1 MHFGAKFQ
9 TLSDN
14 IRTMQNIKNIFF
26 DLGGVLFNIDL
37 QRALTALAALG
48 VPVPMSNDGEQK
60 PLSGLPVGEHPMF
73 QLIHEVDL
81 GHVRKPQ
88 FLEVMHRL
96 CRPDVTDQQIIDAY
110 CTMISVPTSRLA
122 LMQKLRKQYNVY
134 LLSNIGDIHWE
145 YVLRVTRELG
155 YPMDECFDHC
165 FCSFQLGVSKPD
177 PAIFQRVIAESG
189 VNPAESLYI
198 DDFDDNITAGAA
210 AGLIAYKIDGNT
222 LEQHIP
228 TLFPDIAD

>member
-1 MHFGAKFQ
+1 
-9 TLSDN
+9 
-14 IRTMQNIKNIFF
+14 MQPFKNIFF

-37 QRALTALAALG
+37 ERALTALAALG
-48 VPVPMSNDGEQK
+48 VPVPTRDNSTK

-81 GHVRKPQ
+81 GHIRKPQ
-88 FLEVMHRL
+88 FLEAMHHV
-96 CRPDVTDQQIIDAY
+96 CRPDVTDEQILDAY
-110 CTMISVPTSRLA
+110 CTMISVPASRLA
-122 LMQKLRKQYNVY
+122 LMQQLRKHYRVY
-134 LLSNIGDIHWE
+134 LLSNIGDVHWE
-145 YVLRVTRELG
+145 YVLRVTSELG
-155 YPMDECFDHC
+155 YPMDTCFDHC
-165 FCSFQLGVSKPD
+165 FCSFELGVSKPD

-198 DDFDDNITAGAA
+198 DDFNDNISAGKA

-228 TLFPDIAD
+228 TLFGNLNITR

>member
-1 MHFGAKFQ
+1 
-9 TLSDN
+9 
-14 IRTMQNIKNIFF
+14 MQNFKNIFF

-48 VPVPMSNDGEQK
+48 VPVPVSKDADQK

-88 FLEVMHRL
+88 FLEVMHRI
-96 CRPDVTDQQIIDAY
+96 CRPDVIDQQILDAY
-110 CTMISVPTSRLA
+110 CTMISVPASRLA
-122 LMQKLRKQYNVY
+122 LMQKLRKKYNVY
-134 LLSNIGDIHWE
+134 LLSNIGDVHWE

-165 FCSFQLGVSKPD
+165 FCSFELGVSKPD

-198 DDFDDNITAGAA
+198 DDFDDNIAAGAA

-228 TLFPDIAD
+228 SLFPDIER

>member
-1 MHFGAKFQ
+1 
-9 TLSDN
+9 
-14 IRTMQNIKNIFF
+14 MQNFKNIFF

-48 VPVPMSNDGEQK
+48 VPVLVSNDADQK

-88 FLEVMHRL
+88 FLEVMHRI
-96 CRPDVTDQQIIDAY
+96 CRPDVTDQQILDAY
-110 CTMISVPTSRLA
+110 CTMISVPASRLA
-122 LMQKLRKQYNVY
+122 LMQKLRKKYNVY
-134 LLSNIGDIHWE
+134 LLSNIGDVHWE

-165 FCSFQLGVSKPD
+165 FCSFELGVSKPD
-177 PAIFQRVIAESG
+177 SAIFQRVIAESG

-198 DDFDDNITAGAA
+198 DDFDDNIAAGAA

-228 TLFPDIAD
+228 SLFPDIER